1 MAMKPRRKAKAGDA
15 HVRLYG
21 WEMETPAFQT
31 LDPDGRAL
39 LVEFRALYDGR
50 RNRVHFSVREMMRRL
65 GIGQRR
71 AERARDALI
80 ERGWVVVTQAGAFHV
95 KAKIATEYAIT
106 NEPLTNVDGAVAP
119 KTYMRWQPPEKI
131 TVAVVHTHGSRHSY
145 RGPSDLSKK
154 RPNGS
159 RGEYRKRK
167 NTRSTVFTTA
177 TQIGIPVG
185 TALDVTASDVP
196 ATRKAA

>member
-1 MAMKPRRKAKAGDA
+1 MTSTRRKHKVGEA

-65 GIGQRR
+65 GTGQRR
-71 AERARDALI
+71 AERARDALL
-80 ERGWVVVTQAGAFHV
+80 ERGWVVVTQPGAFHV
-95 KAKIATEYAIT
+95 KAKIATEYALT
-106 NEPLTNVDGAVAP
+106 NEALTNLDGAVAP
-119 KTYMRWQPPEKI
+119 KNYMRWQPPEKI

-154 RPNGS
+154 CPNGS

-167 NTRSTVFTTA
+167 NPRSTVAATA
-177 TQIGIPVG
+177 TQIGLPGG
-185 TALDVTASDVP
+185 TASAVTASEQP
-196 ATRKAA
+196 ASRKAA